1 MTTPA
6 ADDQGNDLIA
16 AEKMHATSPVEIFS
30 IGKELLIGRIQ
41 DTNSFWIAQQIT
53 DLGGTMQR
61 ISVIDDDQPT
71 IVQAL
76 RDAVDRGAR
85 TIVTTGGL
93 GPTPDD
99 LTVASVAELLGVGQV
114 LDRAVVAD
122 YLRRRGI
129 TEEELTPALIAMGT
143 VPEGTTVYPSPAG
156 WAPLIRAELDGCT
169 IFLMPGPPSEVQAI
183 FARYLADYFGG
194 EQGHRSITERVY
206 VDMWE
211 SEVSPMLQ
219 QVMEAVPGTYC
230 KGYIALGNQRFLP
243 IDVVAR
249 GEDDASARA
258 ALDRAL
264 DMLQRLVT
272 EGGRDFQR

>member
-6 ADDQGNDLIA
+6 ADDQHADLKS
-16 AEKMHATSPVEIFS
+16 AEKQHATSPVEIFS

-71 IVQAL
+71 IVRAL
-76 RDAVDRGAR
+76 RDAVERGAK

-99 LTVASVAELLGVGQV
+99 LTVASVSELLGVGTH

-129 TEEELTPALIAMGT
+129 TEEELSPALKAMGT
-143 VPEGTTVYPSPAG
+143 IPDGAKAYPSPAG
-156 WAPLIRAELDGCT
+156 WAPLIQAELDGCT
-169 IFLMPGPPSEVQAI
+169 LFLMPGPPSEVQAV

-194 EQGHRSITERVY
+194 EQGHRGITERVY

-249 GEDDASARA
+249 GDDDASARA

-264 DMLQRLVT
+264 EMLQRLVG
-272 EGGRDFQR
+272 EAGRDFQR

>member
-6 ADDQGNDLIA
+6 ADDKSANLIA
-16 AEKMHATSPVEIFS
+16 AEKRHATSPVEIFS

-61 ISVIDDDQPT
+61 ISVIDDDQPM
-71 IVQAL
+71 IVQSL
-76 RDAVDRGAR
+76 RDAIARGAK

-122 YLRRRGI
+122 YLRRRSI
-129 TEEELTPALIAMGT
+129 AEEELTPALKAMGT
-143 VPEGTTVYPSPAG
+143 IPEGAKAYPSPAG
-156 WAPLIRAELDGCT
+156 WAPLIQAELDGCT
-169 IFLMPGPPSEVQAI
+169 LFLMPGPPSEVQAI

-194 EQGHRSITERVY
+194 EQGHRSLTERVY

-258 ALDRAL
+258 SLGRAL
-264 DMLQRLVT
+264 DMLERLVG
-272 EGGRDFQR
+272 EAGRDFQR

>member
-1 MTTPA
+1 MSTPA
-6 ADDQGNDLIA
+6 NGPSDDDLKH
-16 AEKMHATSPVEIFS
+16 AEQQHATSPVEIFS
-30 IGKELLIGRIQ
+30 IGTELLIGRIQ
-41 DTNSFWIAQQIT
+41 DTNSFWMAQQIT

-71 IVQAL
+71 IVRAL
-76 RDAVDRGAR
+76 RDAIGRGAK
-85 TIVTTGGL
+85 TIITSGGL

-99 LTVASVAELLGVGQV
+99 LTVASVAELLGVGTYM
-114 LDRAVVAD
+114 DREVVAD

-129 TEEELTPALIAMGT
+129 TEEELTPALKAMAT
-143 VPEGTTVYPSPAG
+143 VPEGSTVYPSPAG
-156 WAPLIRAELDGCT
+156 WAPLTRAELDGCT
-169 IFLMPGPPSEVQAI
+169 LFLLPGPPSEVQAI

-194 EQGHRSITERVY
+194 EQGHRSVTHRVY

-219 QVMEAVPGTYC
+219 QVMEVVPGTYC

-249 GEDDASARA
+249 GDDDAAAHA

-264 DMLQRLVT
+264 DLLQRLVI